1 LQESALPDRMKVW
14 EALDLFASLS
24 RRAVDPETLLAE
36 WDLEGKRNAAFAG
49 LSGGQRERL
58 FIALA
63 LVNRPEVVF
72 LDEMT
77 TGLDPAARRA
87 TWTLIEAVRD
97 RGTTVVLV
105 SHFMDEA
112 ERLCDRLAVID
123 DHRVVAQDTP
133 QGLIARYA
141 PEVRVLFS
149 TDEADVSWL
158 ESVPHVHSV
167 ALLCDRDVV
176 VTGDGPVLAH
186 VGAALVGKGLEPVD
200 LRLHRATLEDVF
212 LRIVGRTDE

>member
-1 LQESALPDRMKVW
+1 MATRSRSLRLWSPHAGELRGRVGGQLQESALPDRMKVW

-24 RRAVDPETLLAE
+24 RRAVDPETLLDE
-36 WDLEGKRNAAFAG
+36 WDLKGKRNAAFAS
-49 LSGGQRERL
+49 LSGGQRQRL

-87 TWTLIEAVRD
+87 TWSLIEAVRD

-112 ERLCDRLAVID
+112 ERLCDRLAVIN
-123 DHRVVAQDTP
+123 DHQVVAQDTP

-141 PEVRVLFS
+141 PGVQVLFS
-149 TDEADVSWL
+149 ANGDDMSWL
-158 ESVPHVHSV
+158 NSVPHVESV
-167 ALLCDRDVV
+167 AVRSGT
-176 VTGDGPVLAH
+176 VTIIGNGPVLAH
-186 VGAALVGKGLEPVD
+186 VVP
-200 LRLHRATLEDVF
+200 H
-212 LRIVGRTDE
+212 